1 MAGPWSR
8 GLERASSGLQVDIE
22 ALRFVDEG
30 FRSDHEAGSS
40 KMEGI
45 TSPEAPTPWPV
56 EEDAAS
62 GGACCC
68 EPSTESPQRPSWL
81 G

>member
-1 MAGPWSR
+1 MSRCWRMPLLSCWLAGTSPCRRCRWMAGPWSR

-45 TSPEAPTPWPV
+45 TSPGAPTP
-56 EEDAAS
+56 
-62 GGACCC
+62 
-68 EPSTESPQRPSWL
+68 
-81 G
+81 